1 MDEQL
6 KKVIERIKKCLALAQ
21 SDNPN
26 EAATA
31 MRQAQKLMREYNL
44 TEASLHISNINE
56 NTVKFGNGARRAP
69 EWMNK
74 LAGTCALAFDC
85 HVIFSTNRFLNQ
97 KQIIY
102 VGIGEAP
109 KMAEYC
115 YEVLARQL
123 VHARNEYCKKLKI
136 LHGQVSR
143 IYSNSFALGWVIA
156 VRSKLEEM
164 KSKDDQEDSQK
175 NNNALVKVSG
185 SIIDDYLK
193 KMFGEIPEMKSSQ
206 ANHELES
213 LKNGYKEGQKAN
225 LYQPMNDDSEKNFLL
240 TSN

>member
-1 MDEQL
+1 MDDKL

-44 TEASLHISNINE
+44 TESSLHTSNVTE
-56 NTVKFGNGARRAP
+56 NKIKFGKGARQAP

-74 LAGTCALAFDC
+74 LAGACAFAFDC
-85 HVIFSTNRFLNQ
+85 QVIFQANRFFNE
-97 KQIIY
+97 KY
-102 VGIGEAP
+102 VNYIGLGEAP

-123 VHARNEYCKKLKI
+123 EHARKEYCKKLKAELGYI
-136 LHGQVSR
+136 DRVAT
-143 IYSNSFALGWVIA
+143 NNFALGWVIA
-156 VRSKLEEM
+156 IRSKLEEL
-164 KSKDDQEDSQK
+164 KPKTDQCDEPAG
-175 NNNALVKVSG
+175 NNALVKVSD
-185 SIIDDYLK
+185 SIIDDYIK
-193 KMFGEIPEMKSSQ
+193 NIFGDIPEMKDSKASRDNK
-206 ANHELES
+206 ALVA
-213 LKNGYKEGQKAN
+213 GYDEGEKAN
-225 LYQPMNDDSEKNFLL
+225 LYQPMNGNTETTPLL